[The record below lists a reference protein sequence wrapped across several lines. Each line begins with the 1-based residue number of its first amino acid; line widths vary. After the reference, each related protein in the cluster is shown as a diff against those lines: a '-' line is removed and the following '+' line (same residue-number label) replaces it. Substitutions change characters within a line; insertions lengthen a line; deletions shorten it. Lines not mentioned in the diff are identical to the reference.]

1 MARLLIAGMCEQVRW
16 TARTV
21 QLLRGDIVDIYA
33 AGYAASLPAWEYWDD
48 EIDSIS
54 SFDLLTQRRD
64 SAREKIYLSPARE
77 ECWFGDTAETAEALR
92 SAIKGHAAG
101 TAPHWKR
108 PRKPTL
114 LSWTPA

>member
-1 MARLLIAGMCEQVRW
+1 MCGAVRW
-16 TARTV
+16 TARAQFSV
-21 QLLRGDIVDIYA
+21 RGDIVDIYA
-33 AGYAASLPAWEYWDD
+33 PDMRQPARVEYWDD

-64 SAREKIYLSPARE
+64 SALEKIYLSPARE
-77 ECWFGDTAETAEALR
+77 VLFGDTAETAEALR
-92 SAIKGHAAG
+92 SAIKRHAAG